1 MQIYLRHRGKHS
13 RKKIDVGKRI
23 AGGGAGDIYIIPNAP
38 GQVLKLYRTPEDREK
53 YAPKLQA
60 MLDNPPRLPPHKHQ
74 GNEYPQLAWP
84 DAIAETEKGNFL
96 GFTMPE
102 IDFAGSVSLERMLQ
116 KKMRAI
122 SGLPEFYGYRMSAAY
137 NLAAS
142 IAELHTRGHHIID
155 LKPANCRIYR
165 GNMLVGLLD
174 CDGFSVEGTR
184 GKRFPASQYT
194 PEYIAP
200 EASKKKPEELGEQQ
214 DRFAL
219 AVTIFRLLNNGL
231 HPFQAKL
238 PKGISSGTLQEMIE
252 ANYYAYGILSATNCF
267 PAMQT
272 IHHTFPTELRKMFD
286 QAFIRKNRPSAANWR
301 DVLREYANPASGRL
315 IKCNNDPVNHAHFGN
330 GCGWCELGKKLATYR
345 TTPQAILQPKNYPSS
360 RGGNAQ
366 PATHGVPLSSLN
378 SFRKPLFLTLAIL
391 SAVVSVAI
399 SLNSGSGKDIKNAFN
414 LLIAKPQK
422 NSKSTNMTRGIVLPP
437 KDIALTSI
445 DKLGFVTVNTNVRVG
460 PGTQYS
466 VEKMLLE
473 GTEVWVHSKTKN
485 NWYLIERKQVDGQK
499 NYKLDRGFVFG
510 DLIAIFP

>member
-1 MQIYLRHRGKHS
+1 MHIYLRHRGKQS

-53 YAPKLQA
+53 YAPKLEA
-60 MLDNPPRLPPHKHQ
+60 MLENPPRLPPHKHQ
-74 GNEYPQLAWP
+74 GNEYHQLAWP
-84 DAIAETEKGNFL
+84 DAVAETEKGNFL

-102 IDFAGSVSLERMLQ
+102 IDFSGSASLERMLQ
-116 KKMRAI
+116 KKMRAV
-122 SGLPEFYGYRMSAAY
+122 SGLPEFYGYRISAAY
-137 NLAAS
+137 NLAVSVA
-142 IAELHTRGHHIID
+142 ALHTRGHHIID

-165 GNMLVGLLD
+165 GNMLLGLLD
-174 CDGFSVEGTR
+174 CDGFSVEGTC
-184 GKRFPASQYT
+184 GKRFHANQYT

-272 IHHTFPTELRKMFD
+272 IHQTFPTDLRKMFD
-286 QAFIRKNRPSAANWR
+286 QAFTRKNRPSAANWR

-315 IKCNNDPVNHAHFGN
+315 IKCNNDPANHAHFGN
-330 GCGWCELGKKLATYR
+330 GCGWCELEEKLATYR
-345 TTPQAILQPKNYPSS
+345 TTPQATLQPKNYPSS

-366 PATHGVPLSSLN
+366 PATRCVPLSSLN
-378 SFRKPLFLTLAIL
+378 SLRKPLFLTLAIL

-399 SLNSGSGKDIKNAFN
+399 SLNSVSEKDIKK
-414 LLIAKPQK
+414 LLQPPHREAPK
-422 NSKSTNMTRGIVLPP
+422 NSQSTNMTRGIDLPP
-437 KDIALTSI
+437 KDLVLTST
-445 DKLGFVTVNTNVRVG
+445 DKYGFVTVNTNVRVG

-466 VEKMLLE
+466 VRKTFLK

-485 NWYLIERKQVDGQK
+485 NWYLIERQQVLGQK
-499 NYKLDRGFVFG
+499 NSKLDRGFVFG